1 MAWSDPLAH
10 SLAALADVRDNGAG
24 ERYLIQHSAGSGK
37 SNSITWLSHQLIG
50 VKRSAKEVFDSAI
63 VVTDARI
70 LDARF
75 GRRSS
80 PSCRSSRP
88 LDLPSIPAIFVIHR
102 MPGVVNLMGRVPTS
116 KGKPIGYKKF

>member
-70 LDARF
+70 LDAQIRKTIKPF
-75 GRRSS
+75 MQVIATVGFAEYSGNLRNSSNARSRES
-80 PSCRSSRP
+80 NGAS
-88 LDLPSIPAIFVIHR
+88 ANVQ
-102 MPGVVNLMGRVPTS
+102 
-116 KGKPIGYKKF
+116 GKADWL

>member
-50 VKRSAKEVFDSAI
+50 VKRSAKEVFDSVI

-70 LDARF
+70 LDDQIRKTIKPFMQVSATVGF
-75 GRRSS
+75 AEYSG
-80 PSCRSSRP
+80 
-88 LDLPSIPAIFVIHR
+88 DLR
-102 MPGVVNLMGRVPTS
+102 
-116 KGKPIGYKKF
+116 KFIECPES